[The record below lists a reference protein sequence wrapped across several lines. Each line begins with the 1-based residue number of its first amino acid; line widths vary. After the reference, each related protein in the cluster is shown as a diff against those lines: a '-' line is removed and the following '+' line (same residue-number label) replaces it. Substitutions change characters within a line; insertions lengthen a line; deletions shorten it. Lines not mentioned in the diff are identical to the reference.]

1 MNPYPSATKN
11 QRTAPND
18 AYTFLEFNLP
28 HRPSPDVI
36 DIADDSD
43 DNLSTADHTNNT
55 TEKPDITNN
64 DDDDGEILAWNTDTR
79 IGSLPPSFSWLPM
92 KTRETASTTPLKKIP
107 MTQVKLEAA
116 THSMDDRQVIHVYL
130 QVTIDIK
137 PDAPD
142 WPGLMKVFDFLHFRV
157 GPNASILVLPSR
169 RKGGDENPILTR
181 WTKATNRSIYSVYFQ
196 GYNLP
201 KTPTSTAADKKKTTK
216 TKNNATLHGDNAN
229 SEATKGH
236 TLHLRTCVSLHK
248 FQLTTL
254 ATAVTTLQD
263 QYLRLSID
271 PIRAEFV
278 DKIGWLTGTHK
289 FMNIA
294 HWRHFI
300 HTQLLELV
308 GSTYDFRLQ
317 MDSLTPPRSVS
328 GNERYRQTHTRNG
341 VDPIQMWGIY
351 AARQSFAGFS
361 STLHSLFH
369 SKWKGK
375 VFGQDM
381 QFLPVSI
388 GDTPDGL
395 ATIWTAAKTW
405 QESTYVVKSFG
416 LRHIH
421 DLVHPQDPD
430 TDEDTKIEP
439 HSLAYYCRQIHPPG
453 GPPLFRAVEERDPTP
468 SDILLHGPGPVAY
481 FLIHKDNLRVAEQ
494 FAADVYNALAYT
506 VHFLKPEHVYLQGSN
521 YVPIAATKATV
532 EAEAAE
538 ALAALNL
545 RINGTPATKAPPSN
559 PDSAASTKTTAS
571 NPLDTPATS
580 PQRNTKKP
588 RMVGSSNISD
598 QLPSPRD
605 TTTATSSL
613 TASEHQRIRELE
625 EQVQDLL
632 ESHSTHSDLR
642 LLALEAQVQR
652 MEDLYRGHTQA
663 TMGDTLKRIMME
675 MFPSQAHF
683 TSALFQDYDM
693 SDVPPHS
700 KATENTLPPLSPPYH
715 TPPGTSHEMM
725 DTDNNSQDEYHTAKQ
740 AEMEGDG

>member
-1 MNPYPSATKN
+1 MNPYSTKATK
-11 QRTAPND
+11 QGPPPTS

-28 HRPSPDVI
+28 PRPGPDVI
-36 DIADDSD
+36 DIADDSEED
-43 DNLSTADHTNNT
+43 PSTEDHTNNN
-55 TEKPDITNN
+55 TEDPATTNN
-64 DDDDGEILAWNTDTR
+64 DEEDGEILAWTNETR
-79 IGSLPPSFSWLPM
+79 IGSLPPSFSWFNN
-92 KTRETASTTPLKKIP
+92 KTTDTSSTPHLKKIP
-107 MTQVKLEAA
+107 MTQVKQEAA
-116 THSMDDRQVIHVYL
+116 THSEDDRQVIHVYL
-130 QVTIDIK
+130 QVSIEIK

-142 WPGLMKVFDFLHFRV
+142 WPGLMKVYDFLHFRV

-169 RKGGDENPILTR
+169 RKGGDENPILSR

-196 GYNLP
+196 GYTLP
-201 KTPTSTAADKKKTTK
+201 KTPTSTAADKKKANK
-216 TKNNATLHGDNAN
+216 AKNTATAHTDNVN
-229 SEATKGH
+229 TVDTKGH

-248 FQLTTL
+248 FQLATL
-254 ATAVTTLQD
+254 YTAATTLQD

-278 DKIGWLTGTHK
+278 DKIGWLTCTHK
-289 FMNIA
+289 FMNLA

-300 HTQLLELV
+300 HTQLLQIV
-308 GSTYDFRLQ
+308 GSTYEFRIQ

-328 GNERYRQTHTRNG
+328 GNERYRQTHPKNG

-351 AARQSFAGFS
+351 AARQSFAGIS

-369 SKWKGK
+369 TKWKGK

-405 QESTYVVKSFG
+405 QDSTYVVKSFG

-421 DLVHPQDPD
+421 DLVPLQDHEAE
-430 TDEDTKIEP
+430 EDTHTEP
-439 HSLAYYCRQIHPPG
+439 HSLAHYCRQIHPPG
-453 GPPLFRAVEERDPTP
+453 GPPLFRAVEERDLTP

-506 VHFLKPEHVYLQGSN
+506 VHSLKPEHVYIQGSN

-538 ALAALNL
+538 ALAALTL
-545 RINGTPATKAPPSN
+545 RINGTPDTKALPRN

-571 NPLDTPATS
+571 NPLDTPVTT
-580 PQRNTKKP
+580 PQRSTKKP
-588 RMVGSSNISD
+588 RMFGHSNTSA
-598 QLPSPRD
+598 QLPSSRD

-632 ESHSTHSDLR
+632 ESHSAHISDTR
-642 LLALEAQVQR
+642 LQALEAQVNR

-663 TMGDTLKRIMME
+663 DMGDMLKRIMME

-693 SDVPPHS
+693 STVPN
-700 KATENTLPPLSPPYH
+700 NTKTYITTPPPLSPYH